1 MADTITKVWEGEW
14 LDPESNAPMRG
25 FVVEAW
31 VMRDGKIAVWEAA
44 FNSERADEQRCRAF
58 AVGLPRTIAAPAAP
72 REAHSDNRRQDH
84 TGGHVARAFR
94 RNAEALITPT
104 SRVGACAV
112 PACQNRAFAG
122 PAIAADR
129 H

>member
-58 AVGLPRTIAAPAAP
+58 AVGLPR
-72 REAHSDNRRQDH
+72 H

-112 PACQNRAFAG
+112 PACQNRAFAD

>member
-72 REAHSDNRRQDH
+72 REAHSDNRRR
-84 TGGHVARAFR
+84 TTLAAMLPAPSAAM
-94 RNAEALITPT
+94 RNP
-104 SRVGACAV
+104 
-112 PACQNRAFAG
+112 
-122 PAIAADR
+122 
-129 H
+129 